1 MVAEGGFDLVTVER
15 QEQVAQ
21 RVHGRGAPE
30 AGAEDG
36 IQALAM
42 EADKGADLR

>member
-1 MVAEGGFDLVTVER
+1 MAAEGGLQVVAVER
-15 QEQVAQ
+15 QEEMAQ

-36 IQALAM
+36 VQALA
-42 EADKGADLR
+42 L